1 MMTSSTKKTAI
12 RPLPPDGGKETS
24 DLLMDEIRTIRD
36 ILAEL
41 TSWVR
46 KPARPP
52 IAGGLL
58 PETAPNAAER
68 LKQEIKSEL
77 WQEINHL
84 KLKIARLEQ
93 KCLAMQKDMD
103 IGQRLARLEERFEFL
118 IEDQIN
124 AQFVL
129 ASMDRE
135 EEFEELEEDLDDTEE
150 M

>member
-1 MMTSSTKKTAI
+1 MTSSTKKTPI
-12 RPLPPDGGKETS
+12 KPLPPDGGKETR
-24 DLLMDEIRTIRD
+24 DLLMDEIRAIRD

-46 KPARPP
+46 EPGRPST
-52 IAGGLL
+52 AGGLF
-58 PETAPNAAER
+58 PESAPSVAER

-77 WQEINHL
+77 WQELNHL

-93 KCLAMQKDMD
+93 KCLAIQKDMD
-103 IGQRLARLEERFEFL
+103 IGQRLARLEERFELL

-129 ASMDRE
+129 ASLDKD
-135 EEFEELEEDLDDTEE
+135 EEFEEFEENLDETEE
-150 M
+150 L